1 MSENVKKKTTGN
13 EEGKKKISEKNL
25 AVIIT
30 AGILAILL
38 IVTAVISLVNAIAQ
52 DVWFDYLT
60 SDLDDYI
67 EMPDDYKNFKVNIDL
82 AKAHDIDIDVTILNM
97 LYEDKSET
105 PLYGGSPVT
114 SPITITAGDTVN
126 IWYRGYILDEDG
138 EKLYLDGMCN
148 FTGTAPYALGIGSNG
163 FVPGFELNL
172 IGKNTGDSPKFEKI
186 TEGEIN
192 DGMVLYVSYS
202 VPSATDA
209 SKNEKKS
216 GVRLDLSEDLD
227 AIYGA
232 GFEENLMKLKIGA
245 KADITSTLNDKSITY
260 KDLTVSFATECEKN
274 PIVIECYFP
283 YDYSNNKDLRNETAY
298 FEIYTDGVIVYDC
311 PEFTDEYLKKK
322 IEDKEINLTLEELN
336 EYEGATLVEK
346 YYAFAKKTM
355 DDIYETSYDSLVET
369 AIWNHFSAA
378 VKVKKYPA
386 SKVEEIYNTYLD
398 DLSDQ
403 YLAYGGQAYDSTT
416 GQYKTYDTLEAF
428 IPAFIGLSSTTNWK
442 TYLTEMA
449 QNAIKER
456 MIMYYLLREENLI
469 PSEDKYK
476 ELLDEIHQEYLDEY
490 IAQYLSYEGK
500 TKEDYTEE
508 EYAELVEDC
517 REDILTYYTEEF
529 YKTRVYYGI
538 VADEFIDWPEVSTLD
553 DRRAYPFEK

>member
-1 MSENVKKKTTGN
+1 MSENVKKKTIEK

-38 IVTAVISLVNAIAQ
+38 IVTAVISLVQAIAQ

-114 SPITITAGDTVN
+114 SPITITAGDTVS

-138 EKLYLDGMCN
+138 EKLYLDGMSN
-148 FTGTAPYALGIGSNG
+148 FTGNSPYALGIGSNG

-186 TEGEIN
+186 TEGEIK

-209 SKNEKKS
+209 SKVEKKS
-216 GVRLDLSEDLD
+216 NIRLDLSEDLD

-232 GFEENLMKLKIGA
+232 GFKEKLMKLKIGA

-298 FEIYTDGVIVYDC
+298 FEIYIDGVIVYDC

-322 IEDKEINLTLEELN
+322 IEDKDINLTLDELN

-346 YYAFAKKTM
+346 YYAFAKRTM

-369 AIWNHFSAA
+369 AIWNHFSSA

-386 SKVEEIYNTYLD
+386 AKVEEVFNTFID

-428 IPAFIGLSSTTNWK
+428 IPAYLGLPSTTNWK

-449 QNAIKER
+449 QSTVKER

-500 TKEDYTEE
+500 TEDDYTEE

-529 YKTRVYYGI
+529 YEMKVYYGI

-553 DRRAYPFEK
+553 DRRAYPFDK

>member
-1 MSENVKKKTTGN
+1 MSENVKKKTIEN

-38 IVTAVISLVNAIAQ
+38 IVTAVISLVQAITQ

-97 LYEDKSET
+97 LYEDKSEK

-114 SPITITAGDTVN
+114 SPITITSGDTVS
-126 IWYRGYILDEDG
+126 IWYRGYILDEEG
-138 EKLYLDGMCN
+138 EKLYLDGMSN
-148 FTGTAPYALGIGSNG
+148 FTGSSAYDLSIGSNS

-209 SKNEKKS
+209 SKSENKS

-232 GFEENLMKLKIGA
+232 GFKEKLMKLKIGA

-260 KDLTVSFATECEKN
+260 KDLTVSFATECEKD
-274 PIVIECYFP
+274 PLVIECYFP
-283 YDYSNNKDLRNETAY
+283 YDYSNNEDLRNETAY
-298 FEIYTDGVIVYDC
+298 FEVYVDGVVVYDC

-322 IEDKEINLTLEELN
+322 IEDKDINLTLDELN

-355 DDIYETSYDSLVET
+355 DEIYETSYESLVET
-369 AIWNHFSAA
+369 AVWNHFSTA

-386 SKVEEIYNTYLD
+386 AKVEEVFNTFID

-428 IPAFIGLSSTTNWK
+428 IPAYLGLPSTTNWK

-449 QNAIKER
+449 QSTVKER

-500 TKEDYTEE
+500 TEDDYTEE

-529 YKTRVYYGI
+529 YEMKVYYGI

-553 DRRAYPFEK
+553 DRRAYPFDK

>member
-1 MSENVKKKTTGN
+1 MSENVNKKTTEN
-13 EEGKKKISEKNL
+13 EEGKKRISEKNL

-30 AGILAILL
+30 AGILAVIL
-38 IVTAVISLVNAIAQ
+38 IVTAVISLVQAIQQ

-97 LYEDKSET
+97 LYEDRSET
-105 PLYGGSPVT
+105 PLYGGSPVI
-114 SPITITAGDTVN
+114 SPITITSGDTVN

-138 EKLYLDGMCN
+138 EKVYLDNMCN
-148 FTGTAPYALGIGSNG
+148 FSGNAPFALNIGSNS
-163 FVPGFELNL
+163 FVPGFEYNL

-186 TEGEIN
+186 TEGDIN
-192 DGMVLYVSYS
+192 EGMVLYVNYS
-202 VPSATDA
+202 IPSATDS
-209 SKNEKKS
+209 SKMEKKS
-216 GVRLDLSEDLD
+216 NVRLDLSEDLD

-232 GFEENLMKLKIGA
+232 GFKKNLMKLKIGG

-260 KDLTVSFATECEKN
+260 KDLTVSFATACEKN
-274 PIVIECYFP
+274 PLVIECYFP
-283 YDYSNNKDLRNETAY
+283 YDYSKNKDLLNETAY

-322 IEDKEINLTLEELN
+322 IEDKDINLTLEELN
-336 EYEGATLVEK
+336 KYEGATLVEK

-369 AIWNHFSAA
+369 AVWNHFSTA

-386 SKVEEIYNTYLD
+386 SKVEEVYNTYID
-398 DLSDQ
+398 DLSEQ
-403 YLAYGGQAYDSTT
+403 FLVYGGQAYDSTT

-428 IPAFIGLSSTTNWK
+428 IPAYLGLPSTTNWK
-442 TYLTEMA
+442 TYITEMA
-449 QNAIKER
+449 QSTVKER
-456 MIMYYLLREENLI
+456 MIMYYLLRNENLI

-490 IAQYLSYEGK
+490 IAQYLKYEGK
-500 TKEDYTEE
+500 TKDDYTEE

-529 YKTRVYYGI
+529 YMTRIYYGI
-538 VADEFIDWPEVSTLD
+538 VAETFIDWPEVSTLD
-553 DRRAYPFEK
+553 DRRAYPFDK